1 MAAFLSDIKRNSG
14 VADYDDES
22 STGEARIEPLSTGN
36 NFEAQTQN
44 VMSLEDIEIGYN
56 ARYASVRQSAFL
68 SVIFM
73 VGYLALGTAFLYDK
87 RNGRYGNHRIPK
99 TPGFQLYVIFY
110 ILIGMES
117 LYFSFVSLT
126 TVGFGDYFPTRT
138 ASIWFCIFWLPF
150 LIGFMSLFRIERQM
164 KRRLE
169 RAKRLADMERVE
181 ALRRAYRGQE
191 KEILAAAS
199 GEPVESN
206 ALGPGDSKPPTI
218 PRHHVKRLVQLD
230 QPEGFDLLR
239 RAESWKMLRIGNLTW
254 QSMRDIV
261 RAVRRNLSVTSQG
274 SLFQQSTQDSIYMS
288 TAGDVNSTFSYGSS

>member
-1 MAAFLSDIKRNSG
+1 
-14 VADYDDES
+14 
-22 STGEARIEPLSTGN
+22 
-36 NFEAQTQN
+36 
-44 VMSLEDIEIGYN
+44 
-56 ARYASVRQSAFL
+56 
-68 SVIFM
+68 
-73 VGYLALGTAFLYDK
+73 
-87 RNGRYGNHRIPK
+87 
-99 TPGFQLYVIFY
+99 
-110 ILIGMES
+110 MES

-254 QSMRDIV
+254 PMPIQIQS
-261 RAVRRNLSVTSQG
+261 AL
-274 SLFQQSTQDSIYMS
+274 L
-288 TAGDVNSTFSYGSS
+288 AGRCSR